1 MKIND
6 KGLAIYASSRR
17 SIDKE
22 GYLDKKGDTVNRSY
36 KRRWF
41 VLKGNLLFYFE
52 KPSEKQPV
60 GMIILENCSVEV
72 SDADRYSF
80 CIRFQSNQAS
90 TRTYTL
96 SADNDNE
103 MERWMKSITSASFG
117 YIDMLVKEFEKN
129 LQRLKALDT
138 TDSASALSVEQSH
151 SEILLSKARPLLDC
165 NGVSLSPIPPQR
177 RSKNSDTNSLKE
189 MAGIVNTISRMKTKS
204 LTLKGSASSDSIA
217 REKSPTSS
225 RRTLK
230 AATNRASAPSKEIVK
245 NNNNILLDENENDQ
259 TTFELLHNYFGGAIW
274 TKIGETL

>member
-6 KGLAIYASSRR
+6 KGLAVYASSRR
-17 SIDKE
+17 SIDRE
-22 GYLDKKGDTVNRSY
+22 GCLNKKGDVNHSY

-52 KPSEKQPV
+52 KSSDRQPL

-72 SDADRYSF
+72 SDADKYSF

-90 TRTYTL
+90 SRTYTL
-96 SADNDNE
+96 CADNDTE

-138 TDSASALSVEQSH
+138 TDSPSALSVEQSH
-151 SEILLSKARPLLDC
+151 SEVLLSKARPLLDR
-165 NGVSLSPIPPQR
+165 NGMSLTPIPPQR
-177 RSKNSDTNSLKE
+177 RSKNSDAGSLKE
-189 MAGIVNTISRMKTKS
+189 KAGLVNTISRMKTKS
-204 LTLKGSASSDSIA
+204 LSLKSSASADSIA
-217 REKSPTSS
+217 GEKSQALTQKS
-225 RRTLK
+225 
-230 AATNRASAPSKEIVK
+230 NRVSAPSKEIMK
-245 NNNNILLDENENDQ
+245 NNYNSIILQDENDK
-259 TTFELLHNYFGGAIW
+259 TTFELLHTYFGGAIW